1 MVVGWAQAQLVL
13 RGAAEFSGGTPKS
26 LPPASTHRA
35 LARRQGLRETSW
47 GPGALCWRG
56 NGLGRAHPK
65 SCTGMRPQ
73 DPGAGA
79 GCSRPLQ
86 TCPQLCL
93 VPPLCPTPSL
103 GSAAQV
109 WQTTEVPRGGC
120 ALVSVGA
127 LCVCTH
133 MCKLT
138 CVSYAMSVC
147 ASSHMCHVPCVS
159 LCVCMYVQSHVCAMC
174 PVCVS
179 VCVCAC
185 LCKLTCVTCPMCVS
199 VCARVY
205 VRSHVCAMSPVCVFL
220 CVCVCMRVCA
230 SSRVSRAL
238 CVSLCAR
245 VYVQS
250 HVCAMHPVCMFLCV
264 CLCVHVCVCELTCVT
279 CPMCV
284 CLCVCVH
291 TCASSR
297 VCHAQPP
304 VCIQ

>member
-86 TCPQLCL
+86 TCPQLCV

-147 ASSHMCHVPCVS
+147 ASSHMCHVPCVC
-159 LCVCMYVQSHVCAMC
+159 L
-174 PVCVS
+174 
-179 VCVCAC
+179 CVCAC
-185 LCKLTCVTCPMCVS
+185 MCNLMCVP
-199 VCARVY
+199 CAL
-205 VRSHVCAMSPVCVFL
+205 CVFL
-220 CVCVCMRVCA
+220 CVCVHACA
-230 SSRVSRAL
+230 SSRVSHAP
-238 CVSLCAR
+238 CVS
-245 VYVQS
+245 
-250 HVCAMHPVCMFLCV
+250 
-264 CLCVHVCVCELTCVT
+264 LCVHVCMCDL
-279 CPMCV
+279 MCV
-284 CLCVCVH
+284 
-291 TCASSR
+291 
-297 VCHAQPP
+297 P
-304 VCIQ
+304 

>member
-1 MVVGWAQAQLVL
+1 MVVWWAQAQLVL

-47 GPGALCWRG
+47 GPRALCWRG

-147 ASSHMCHVPCVS
+147 ASSHMCHVPCVC
-159 LCVCMYVQSHVCAMC
+159 LCVCTCVCAISC
-174 PVCVS
+174 VCHEPCVCVS
-179 VCVCAC
+179 LCLCVHAC
-185 LCKLTCVTCPMCVS
+185 VCKLTCVTCPVCVFVCTCVCAISRVCHAPCVYVSVCVS
-199 VCARVY
+199 VCA
-205 VRSHVCAMSPVCVFL
+205 
-220 CVCVCMRVCA
+220 CVCV
-230 SSRVSRAL
+230 
-238 CVSLCAR
+238 
-245 VYVQS
+245 
-250 HVCAMHPVCMFLCV
+250 
-264 CLCVHVCVCELTCVT
+264 
-279 CPMCV
+279 
-284 CLCVCVH
+284 
-291 TCASSR
+291 
-297 VCHAQPP
+297 
-304 VCIQ
+304 

>member
-147 ASSHMCHVPCVS
+147 ASSHMCHVPCVC
-159 LCVCMYVQSHVCAMC
+159 L
-174 PVCVS
+174 
-179 VCVCAC
+179 CVCAC
-185 LCKLTCVTCPMCVS
+185 MCNLMCVP
-199 VCARVY
+199 CAL
-205 VRSHVCAMSPVCVFL
+205 CVFL
-220 CVCVCMRVCA
+220 CVCVHACA
-230 SSRVSRAL
+230 SSRVSHAP
-238 CVSLCAR
+238 CVS
-245 VYVQS
+245 
-250 HVCAMHPVCMFLCV
+250 
-264 CLCVHVCVCELTCVT
+264 LCVHVCMCDL
-279 CPMCV
+279 MCV
-284 CLCVCVH
+284 
-291 TCASSR
+291 
-297 VCHAQPP
+297 P
-304 VCIQ
+304 

>member
-86 TCPQLCL
+86 TCPQLGL

-147 ASSHMCHVPCVS
+147 ASSHMCHVPCVC
-159 LCVCMYVQSHVCAMC
+159 L
-174 PVCVS
+174 
-179 VCVCAC
+179 CVCAC
-185 LCKLTCVTCPMCVS
+185 MCNLMCVP
-199 VCARVY
+199 CA
-205 VRSHVCAMSPVCVFL
+205 L
-220 CVCVCMRVCA
+220 
-230 SSRVSRAL
+230 
-238 CVSLCAR
+238 
-245 VYVQS
+245 
-250 HVCAMHPVCMFLCV
+250 
-264 CLCVHVCVCELTCVT
+264 
-279 CPMCV
+279 CV

-291 TCASSR
+291 ACASSR
-297 VCHAQPP
+297 VSHAPCVSLCVH
-304 VCIQ
+304 VCMCDLMCVP

>member
-1 MVVGWAQAQLVL
+1 MVVWWAQAQLVL

-47 GPGALCWRG
+47 GPRALCWRG

-147 ASSHMCHVPCVS
+147 ASSHMCHVPCVC
-159 LCVCMYVQSHVCAMC
+159 L
-174 PVCVS
+174 
-179 VCVCAC
+179 CVCAC
-185 LCKLTCVTCPMCVS
+185 MCNLMCVP
-199 VCARVY
+199 CAL
-205 VRSHVCAMSPVCVFL
+205 CVFL
-220 CVCVCMRVCA
+220 CVCVHACA
-230 SSRVSRAL
+230 SSRVSHAP
-238 CVSLCAR
+238 CVS
-245 VYVQS
+245 
-250 HVCAMHPVCMFLCV
+250 
-264 CLCVHVCVCELTCVT
+264 LCVHVCMCDL
-279 CPMCV
+279 MCV
-284 CLCVCVH
+284 
-291 TCASSR
+291 
-297 VCHAQPP
+297 P
-304 VCIQ
+304 

>member
-1 MVVGWAQAQLVL
+1 MVVWWAQAQLVL

-147 ASSHMCHVPCVS
+147 ASSHMCHVPCVC
-159 LCVCMYVQSHVCAMC
+159 L
-174 PVCVS
+174 
-179 VCVCAC
+179 CVCAC
-185 LCKLTCVTCPMCVS
+185 MCNLMCVP
-199 VCARVY
+199 CAL
-205 VRSHVCAMSPVCVFL
+205 CVFL
-220 CVCVCMRVCA
+220 CVCVHACA
-230 SSRVSRAL
+230 SSRVSHAP
-238 CVSLCAR
+238 CVS
-245 VYVQS
+245 
-250 HVCAMHPVCMFLCV
+250 
-264 CLCVHVCVCELTCVT
+264 LCVHVCMCDL
-279 CPMCV
+279 MCV
-284 CLCVCVH
+284 
-291 TCASSR
+291 
-297 VCHAQPP
+297 P
-304 VCIQ
+304 

>member
-109 WQTTEVPRGGC
+109 RQTTEVPRGGC

-159 LCVCMYVQSHVCAMC
+159 LCVCMYVQSRVCHVPCVCFCVCVCMLVQAHVCYMPHVCLCVCTCVCAISC
-174 PVCVS
+174 VCHEPCVCVS
-179 VCVCAC
+179 LCLCVHAC
-185 LCKLTCVTCPMCVS
+185 VCKLTCVTCPVCVFVCTCVCAISRVCHAPCVYVSVCVS
-199 VCARVY
+199 VCA
-205 VRSHVCAMSPVCVFL
+205 
-220 CVCVCMRVCA
+220 CVCV
-230 SSRVSRAL
+230 
-238 CVSLCAR
+238 
-245 VYVQS
+245 
-250 HVCAMHPVCMFLCV
+250 
-264 CLCVHVCVCELTCVT
+264 
-279 CPMCV
+279 
-284 CLCVCVH
+284 
-291 TCASSR
+291 
-297 VCHAQPP
+297 
-304 VCIQ
+304 